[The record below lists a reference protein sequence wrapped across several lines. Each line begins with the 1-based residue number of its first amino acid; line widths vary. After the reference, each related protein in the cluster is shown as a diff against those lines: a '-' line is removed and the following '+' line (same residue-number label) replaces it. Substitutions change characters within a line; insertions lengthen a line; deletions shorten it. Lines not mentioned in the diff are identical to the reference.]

1 MSPRPASRARRASAL
16 VAGTALALAAL
27 TGCSDD
33 PAGPAPADPAPAAVD
48 PFADV
53 APEELSV
60 VARAATWVPVDA
72 TDVRVT
78 DWDRVRDRLGLP
90 SLTGA
95 AASEDRARFWREARD
110 GAVVLT
116 PSRLH
121 GSDARLLR
129 DFGFTADD
137 VDWQADVRGPAG
149 EGSVLALRPDLPLEG
164 VRRAVAAGVGPLA
177 GARLVPGSRVVL
189 TGALADAAAE
199 PGEDSWRTDPALAE
213 LLVGTARE
221 SAPESVLLRRGCVP
235 LTEALAGAG
244 AGAGGGA
251 VGADDVQA
259 EAARVR
265 TAHDLDDL
273 EDVTASS
280 VAFGDLVAT
289 VRLGLER
296 ADLFERAE
304 LVGDWPPVGRPTF
317 DAAFGPDPVVDPS
330 TGRLGL
336 MVDDPAAAAEVAR
349 RGVLPWAVCPDER

>member
-1 MSPRPASRARRASAL
+1 MSPRRPLRGRRAPAL
-16 VAGTALALAAL
+16 VAGTALALVAL
-27 TGCSDD
+27 SGCSDD
-33 PAGPAPADPAPAAVD
+33 PAPPAPATAEPAAVD

-60 VARAATWVPVDA
+60 VARAAAWAPVEA
-72 TDVRVT
+72 TEVRVT

-95 AASEDRARFWREARD
+95 SETGDRARFWREARD

-116 PSRLH
+116 PSTLH
-121 GSDARLLR
+121 ALDDRLLR

-137 VDWQADVRGPAG
+137 VDWQADVRGPGG
-149 EGSVLALRPDLPLEG
+149 EGSVLALRPDLPLDG
-164 VRRAVAAGVGPLA
+164 VRRAVAAGVGTLE
-177 GARLVPGSRVVL
+177 GARLVPDAQVVL
-189 TGALADAAAE
+189 TGALADAAAG

-221 SAPESVLLRRGCVP
+221 SAPESVLLRRGCLP
-235 LTEALAGAG
+235 LDDVLGG
-244 AGAGGGA
+244 DVAGGG
-251 VGADDVQA
+251 GGD

-265 TAHDLDDL
+265 AAHDLGDL
-273 EDVTASS
+273 EDVAASS

-317 DAAFGPDPVVDPS
+317 AAAFGPDPVVDPS

-336 MVDDPAAAAEVAR
+336 MVDDPAAAAAVTRA
-349 RGVLPWAVCPDER
+349 GVLPWAVCPD